1 MSMNRE
7 SFERNLQFAAF
18 IVFDNALHTENSQK
32 LEYIRDLRCGRD
44 KVFQFSL
51 FSNLN
56 KDYLMGFEHL
66 IQYIPIY
73 HSIKQ

>member
-1 MSMNRE
+1 MSLNRE

-18 IVFDNALHTENSQK
+18 IVFDNALHTENSEK
-32 LEYIRDLRCGRD
+32 LEYIRDLRHGRD
-44 KVFQFSL
+44 NVFHFSL

-56 KDYLMGFEHL
+56 RDYLMGFEHL

-73 HSIKQ
+73 YSIKQ